1 MLKKTDRWNTPL
13 LLVYIAGKR
22 SIQFSSVTQSCPTLC
37 NPMDC
42 SRPGFSVHHQFLELA
57 QTHIHWVGDA
67 IQPSYPVIP
76 SPPVLNLSYHQGLF
90 QWVSSLHQVAKVLEL
105 SFSIS
110 PSNEYSGLIFFRM
123 DWFDLAVQ
131 GTLKSLLQHHNSK
144 ASILGEGNGNPFQC
158 SCLENPRDRGA
169 LVGCNLWGRTRSDM
183 TEAT

>member
-1 MLKKTDRWNTPL
+1 MSN
-13 LLVYIAGKR
+13 
-22 SIQFSSVTQSCPTLC
+22 SMQSHGLQQARFLCPS
-37 NPMDC
+37 PIPGAC
-42 SRPGFSVHHQFLELA
+42 SN
-57 QTHIHWVGDA
+57 
-67 IQPSYPVIP
+67 SYPLSQWCHSTFLSSVIP

-123 DWFDLAVQ
+123 EWFDLAVQ

-169 LVGCNLWGRTRSDM
+169 LVGCHLWGRTGSDM